1 MKTIGFERGQLYPD
15 RGCNFE
21 LYTDPNI
28 LEVETLGPL
37 TMLSPGEKT
46 EHVETWNRFGG
57 VGAIGDEASIA
68 ANVQPL
74 ALQPLA
80 TR

>member
-1 MKTIGFERGQLYPD
+1 MKTVGFERGQLYPD

-46 EHVETWNRFGG
+46 EHVETWNRFSG
-57 VGAIGDEASIA
+57 VGAIVDEAGIA
-68 ANVQPL
+68 KNVQPL
-74 ALQPLA
+74 AS
-80 TR
+80 R